1 MTTRSSGTPG
11 RVRTSI
17 TVRPD
22 IMAWLEARA
31 KTQNVSVS
39 RLIENVFIAARER
52 ETAKA
57 GA

>member
-1 MTTRSSGTPG
+1 MTARSTPTAG

-22 IMAWLEARA
+22 IMDWLEARA
-31 KTQNVSVS
+31 KSQNVSVS

-52 ETAKA
+52 EKPRAT
-57 GA
+57 

>member
-1 MTTRSSGTPG
+1 MTTRSTPTSG

-22 IMAWLEARA
+22 IMDWLEARA
-31 KTQNVSVS
+31 KSQNVSVS

-52 ETAKA
+52 EKA
-57 GA
+57 RQA